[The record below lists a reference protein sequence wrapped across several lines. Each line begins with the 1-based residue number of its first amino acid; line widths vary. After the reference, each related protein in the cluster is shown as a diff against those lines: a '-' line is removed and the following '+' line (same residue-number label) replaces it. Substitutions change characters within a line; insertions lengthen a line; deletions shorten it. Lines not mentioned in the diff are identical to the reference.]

1 MCCFVF
7 PLLPDSTDVIWGFDG
22 SELLRV
28 GLLSDRSG
36 ARLDRAIRD
45 IFWTLRGS
53 RFAGMTKDCKR
64 AASHDAARHVISTS
78 FL

>member
-1 MCCFVF
+1 MCCFVL

-28 GLLSDRSG
+28 VLLSDRSG

-45 IFWTLRGS
+45 IFWTL
-53 RFAGMTKDCKR
+53 KR
-64 AASHDAARHVISTS
+64 I
-78 FL
+78 